1 MPAEMNDFSYR
12 VPRRAVLSMA
22 GLGLGLGLAS
32 AAGQARTLRVGPGQA
47 VKTLAGAARD
57 ARDGMLIEVEA
68 GDYVGDVATWSQN
81 DLTLRA
87 VGGRVRLI
95 AAGAS
100 AQGKGIFV
108 TRGERMRIEGF
119 DFLGC
124 RVPDGNG
131 AGIRLEQGSLS
142 LYDCGFKDNENGLL
156 SANDGK
162 ARLEIENCDFGTIVR
177 QQGQTHNLYVGRIA
191 YLKVTGS
198 YFHDGRVGHL
208 LKSRAAVNHI
218 FYNRLTDEI
227 GGEASYELEFP
238 NGGQCLVVGN
248 VIQQSS
254 TTQNPC
260 IISFGAEGYASGAPQ
275 ELQLINNTIVD
286 LLPRGGIYLRV
297 APAPGGRVRLVNN
310 LLAGNPYFA
319 ASSDWEQQGNHVVDW
334 DAFVLAVRGDYR
346 LRPNSPLRGKA
357 VDPGEAGGISLRQVR
372 QYRHPHTTVALA
384 GRAADPGA
392 IQLA

>member
-1 MPAEMNDFSYR
+1 MTEFMYEAA
-12 VPRRAVLSMA
+12 RRDRR
-22 GLGLGLGLAS
+22 LALQLA
-32 AAGQARTLRVGPGQA
+32 AAGGLVLACGAHAAERLRVGPGQP
-47 VKTLAGAARD
+47 VKTLSGAAQA

-68 GDYVGDVATWSQN
+68 GDYVGDVASWAQN

-87 VGGRVRLI
+87 VGGRVRLV

-108 TRGERMRIEGF
+108 TSGERMRIEGF

-131 AGIRLEQGSLS
+131 AGIRLERGSLS
-142 LYDCGFKDNENGLL
+142 LYDCAFRDNENGLL

-177 QQGQTHNLYVGRIA
+177 QQGQTHNLYVGKIA

-198 YFHDGRVGHL
+198 YFHDGRMGHL

-218 FYNRLTDEI
+218 LYNRLTDEI

-248 VIQQSS
+248 LIQQSS
-254 TTQNPC
+254 TTQNAV
-260 IISFGAEGYASGAPQ
+260 IVSFGAEGYAAGSLQ
-275 ELQLINNTIVD
+275 ELQLVNNTIVD
-286 LLPRGGIYLRV
+286 LLPRGGTYLRV
-297 APAPGGRVRLVNN
+297 VPTPGARIRLVNN

-319 ASSDWEQQGNHVVDW
+319 ASSDWEQRGNHVVDW

-357 VDPGEAGGISLRQVR
+357 VDPGEADGFNLRQVR
-372 QYRHPHTTVALA
+372 QYRHPHASVALTGPA
-384 GRAADPGA
+384 TDPGA
-392 IQLA
+392 IQQA

>member
-12 VPRRAVLSMA
+12 VRRRTLLSMA
-22 GLGLGLGLAS
+22 GLGLGLDS
-32 AAGQARTLRVGPGQA
+32 VAAETRTLRVGPAQA
-47 VKTLAGAARD
+47 VKTLAEAARV
-57 ARDGMLIEVEA
+57 ARDGTRIEVDA
-68 GDYVGDVATWSQN
+68 GDYIADVATWRQN
-81 DLTLRA
+81 DLSLRA

-95 AAGAS
+95 AGGTS
-100 AQGKGIFV
+100 SQGKGIFV
-108 TRGERMRIEGF
+108 TAGERMRIEGF
-119 DFLGC
+119 DFFGC

-142 LYDCGFKDNENGLL
+142 LYDCAFKDNENGLL
-156 SANDGK
+156 SGNDGK

-198 YFHDGRVGHL
+198 YFHDGRMGHL

-227 GGEASYELEFP
+227 GGESSYELEFP

-248 VIQQSS
+248 LIQQSS

-260 IISFGAEGYASGAPQ
+260 IVSFGAEGYAAGSPQ
-275 ELQLINNTIVD
+275 ELHMVNNTIVD
-286 LLPRGGIYLRV
+286 LLPRGGTYLRV
-297 APAPGGRVRLVNN
+297 APMPGGRVHLVNN

-319 ASSDWEQQGNHVVDW
+319 ASSEWEQQGNHVVDW

-357 VDPGEAGGISLRQVR
+357 VDPGEADGLSLRQVR

-384 GRAADPGA
+384 GPATDPGA
-392 IQLA
+392 IQQA

>member
-12 VPRRAVLSMA
+12 VRRRTLLSMA
-22 GLGLGLGLAS
+22 GLGLSLGS
-32 AAGQARTLRVGPGQA
+32 AAAEIRVLRVGPNQA
-47 VKTLAGAARD
+47 VKTMAEAARV
-57 ARDGMLIEVEA
+57 ARDGTLIEVDA
-68 GDYVGDVATWSQN
+68 GDYIADVATWRQN

-87 VGGRVRLI
+87 VGGRVRLV
-95 AAGAS
+95 AAGTS

-108 TRGERMRIEGF
+108 TTGERMRIEGF

-142 LYDCGFKDNENGLL
+142 LVDCAFKDNENGLL
-156 SANDGK
+156 SGNDGK

-198 YFHDGRVGHL
+198 YFHDGRMGHL

-248 VIQQSS
+248 LIQQSS
-254 TTQNPC
+254 TTQNPV
-260 IISFGAEGYASGAPQ
+260 IISFGAEGYAAGAPQ
-275 ELQLINNTIVD
+275 ELQLVNNTIVD
-286 LLPRGGIYLRV
+286 QLPRGGTYLRV
-297 APAPGGRVRLVNN
+297 APAPGARVRLVNN

-346 LRPNSPLRGKA
+346 LRANSPLRGKA
-357 VDPGEAGGISLRQVR
+357 VDPGEADGLSLRQVR

-384 GRAADPGA
+384 GRATDPGA
-392 IQLA
+392 IQQS